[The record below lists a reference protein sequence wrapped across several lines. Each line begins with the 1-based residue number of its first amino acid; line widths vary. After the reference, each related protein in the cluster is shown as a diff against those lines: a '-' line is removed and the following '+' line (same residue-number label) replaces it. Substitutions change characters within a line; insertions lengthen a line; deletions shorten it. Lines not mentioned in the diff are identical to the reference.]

1 MNYHAEEPDS
11 VERVELDHLKDSF
24 VKYVRHD
31 SLGQIAN
38 TYLANADLY
47 GPMDIRCIELAQL
60 HSRAVDFVKTGR
72 YAVMYQHLMVNSYP
86 DFMQK
91 KDRTSYSSKKILG
104 QIFRLIDAQNYKNY
118 VSCLIEEGSAYDS
131 QFYIRGM
138 VSYINKAREL
148 RDHYD
153 VKLAALIN
161 HHGVKTETELLTGYV
176 VKWEKKGKG
185 KTVYKQDDN
194 MLKSVRQ
201 LKNEWVDEFEREFIG
216 KHKQIDLSKRNEIY
230 AKAAAWYYVTYHP
243 DERKKYGLEYFSFP
257 WTIYKY
263 LCHIKQNSD
272 GLLNAL
278 EKCVANLKI

>member
-1 MNYHAEEPDS
+1 
-11 VERVELDHLKDSF
+11 
-24 VKYVRHD
+24 
-31 SLGQIAN
+31 
-38 TYLANADLY
+38 
-47 GPMDIRCIELAQL
+47 
-60 HSRAVDFVKTGR
+60 
-72 YAVMYQHLMVNSYP
+72 MYQHLMVNSYP

-104 QIFRLIDAQNYKNY
+104 EIFRLIDAQSYKNY

-131 QFYIRGM
+131 QFYIKGM

-185 KTVYKQDDN
+185 KTVYKQHDN

-263 LCHIKQNSD
+263 LCHIKQDSD